1 MLHPGIQEWERYLK
15 MIFDE
20 IDDYLEDVYG
30 DGYRLHPARPAR
42 GKTAN
47 KGHDGLFN
55 VGATFSAGFGSKY
68 GRGYVV
74 EVDMVTLESVPREV
88 QMKIEADV
96 MRLLREKIDTYLPER
111 RVSIDKDGNVI
122 KIHGDFGHAG

>member
-1 MLHPGIQEWERYLK
+1 MLHPGVQEWERNLG

-20 IDDYLEDVYG
+20 IDDYLEDVFG
-30 DGYRLHPARPAR
+30 DKYRLHPARPAR
-42 GKTAN
+42 GKTSS

-55 VGATFSAGFGSKY
+55 VGATFTAGFGSKY
-68 GRGYVV
+68 GRGYAV

-88 QMKIEADV
+88 QLKIEADV
-96 MRLLREKIDTYLPER
+96 MRLLREKIDTYMPDR

-122 KIHGDFGHAG
+122 KIHGDFGHAR

>member
-1 MLHPGIQEWERYLK
+1 MLHPGIQEWEHNLK
-15 MIFDE
+15 IIFDE

-30 DGYRLHPARPAR
+30 NKYRLHPARPAR
-42 GKTAN
+42 GRTAD

-96 MRLLREKIDTYLPER
+96 MWLLREKIDSHMPDR
-111 RVSIDKDGNVI
+111 WVRIDKDGNVI
-122 KIHGDFGHAG
+122 KIHGDFGHAR

>member
-1 MLHPGIQEWERYLK
+1 MLHPGIQEWERKLK
-15 MIFDE
+15 VVFDE
-20 IDDYLEDVYG
+20 IDDYLEDIYG
-30 DGYRLHPARPAR
+30 GRYKLHPARPAR

-88 QMKIEADV
+88 QMNIEADV
-96 MRLLREKIDTYLPER
+96 MRLLREKIDTYMPEQ

-122 KIHGDFGHAG
+122 KIYGDFGHAG

>member
-1 MLHPGIQEWERYLK
+1 MLHPGIQEWERKLK
-15 MIFDE
+15 VVFDE
-20 IDDYLEDVYG
+20 IDDYLEDIYG
-30 DGYRLHPARPAR
+30 GRYKLHPARPAR

-88 QMKIEADV
+88 QMNSEADV
-96 MRLLREKIDTYLPER
+96 MRLLREKIDTYMPEQ

-122 KIHGDFGHAG
+122 KIYGDFGHAG